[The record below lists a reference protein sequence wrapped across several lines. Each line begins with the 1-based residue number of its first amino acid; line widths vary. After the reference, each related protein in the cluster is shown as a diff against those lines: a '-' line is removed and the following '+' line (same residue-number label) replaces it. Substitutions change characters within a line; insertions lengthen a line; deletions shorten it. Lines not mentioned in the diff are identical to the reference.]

1 MEKGVPPHPF
11 PCLFCGVSGLPGN
24 QEPEVPPPRVPIACE
39 DEINSIENRW
49 TQSPFPSFTASSINL
64 IACCQPASSN
74 SNQSEKGFRRSP
86 YLQSYT
92 HSEVLPFR
100 RPFLIIG
107 SQKGD
112 SLICIAD
119 RSDNGFQ
126 ADILVRPYTSA
137 QWHPAHVPLLFMADE
152 RDALLL

>member
-39 DEINSIENRW
+39 DEI
-49 TQSPFPSFTASSINL
+49 
-64 IACCQPASSN
+64 
-74 SNQSEKGFRRSP
+74 
-86 YLQSYT
+86 
-92 HSEVLPFR
+92 
-100 RPFLIIG
+100 IG

-119 RSDNGFQ
+119 HSDNGFQ

>member
-49 TQSPFPSFTASSINL
+49 TYNHRKP
-64 IACCQPASSN
+64 
-74 SNQSEKGFRRSP
+74 KGR
-86 YLQSYT
+86 
-92 HSEVLPFR
+92 
-100 RPFLIIG
+100 
-107 SQKGD
+107 
-112 SLICIAD
+112 
-119 RSDNGFQ
+119 Q